1 MPALNC
7 AQAAVEHKP
16 PSSSAN
22 SRRQAPREIV
32 VYPCC
37 MANTSLAGVEQ
48 KYPHRSKNSSEGER
62 FHNWDPSKAVW
73 RSKGKAVP
81 PASNPYPVR
90 IKSCHLRTPRPFAVA
105 SQVCIYDPSFS
116 CPPSPGSH
124 ALVLW
129 SLTFVADERE
139 TSRRRRLASLNS
151 VAGFN
156 SQRSY
161 ESS

>member
-32 VYPCC
+32 EYPCC

-62 FHNWDPSKAVW
+62 FHCWDPSNSVW

-81 PASNPYPVR
+81 PASNPKPVR
-90 IKSCHLRTPRPFAVA
+90 IKSRHLKTPRP

-124 ALVLW
+124 ALVPW
-129 SLTFVADERE
+129 SLTLVADLCE
-139 TSRRRRLASLNS
+139 TSRRRRLAPLSLWLD
-151 VAGFN
+151 
-156 SQRSY
+156 
-161 ESS
+161 